1 MSRHSKYNRGL
12 RKAVVTTT
20 FSGFEGLG
28 FIANPKK
35 WVKLD

>member
-1 MSRHSKYNRGL
+1 MSRHSKYNHGL
-12 RKAVVTTT
+12 RKAVVTTL

-35 WVKLD
+35 LVQLD